1 MDAYMFDTNIFNTIL
16 DEAFAVE
23 SISANMVLYVT
34 RVQFDE
40 ISNTTKKERRA
51 RLLATFEE
59 VPQAMTGTDTFLM
72 NESLINQDSIGP
84 AIIFNAL
91 LETLDSK
98 KKKPNNPRD
107 ALIGETAIN
116 RRHTLVTDDGDF
128 REAVIEHGGSAIS
141 WPEFKKRLHE
151 IDSI

>member
-1 MDAYMFDTNIFNTIL
+1 MFDTNIFNMIL
-16 DEAFAVE
+16 DEAFPVN
-23 SISANMVLYVT
+23 SLPVNMTLCVT
-34 RVQFDE
+34 RVQLDE
-40 ISNTTKKERRA
+40 IKNTKNQERRA

-84 AIIFNAL
+84 AIIFKAL

-116 RRHTLVTDDGDF
+116 GRHTLVTDDDEF
-128 REAVIEHGGSAIS
+128 REAVLEHDGSAIS
-141 WPEFKKRLHE
+141 WSEFKKRLHE
-151 IDSI
+151 FDSI